1 MVDEREGRKRLF
13 GLETHNQ
20 SFRNM
25 NSLVNSME
33 EANNINFIPSFH
45 QPQNKKINLFLFW
58 LLHSSICW
66 WMEWLKKYYN
76 STVIR
81 AGIYL
86 LSAIMKNFVLNYERQ
101 LVDDCDNN
109 APPIQFFSFLNEL
122 LFLMGNSKK
131 RKKNWRAL
139 GPKGTVQQFN
149 SINFVDLDWICCCSC
164 GGQTAPTSSLF
175 SFINQIN

>member
-1 MVDEREGRKRLF
+1 MSCLKEMKTMN
-13 GLETHNQ
+13 ETN
-20 SFRNM
+20 
-25 NSLVNSME
+25 E
-33 EANNINFIPSFH
+33 I
-45 QPQNKKINLFLFW
+45 
-58 LLHSSICW
+58 
-66 WMEWLKKYYN
+66 KKYYN

-131 RKKNWRAL
+131 RKKN
-139 GPKGTVQQFN
+139 
-149 SINFVDLDWICCCSC
+149 
-164 GGQTAPTSSLF
+164 
-175 SFINQIN
+175 